1 MVRIVLDDDTVDAI
15 IEERIMDRLFGG
27 DWENTSE
34 S

>member
-1 MVRIVLDDDTVDAI
+1 MDDELVEMI

-27 DWENTSE
+27 DWENPSE